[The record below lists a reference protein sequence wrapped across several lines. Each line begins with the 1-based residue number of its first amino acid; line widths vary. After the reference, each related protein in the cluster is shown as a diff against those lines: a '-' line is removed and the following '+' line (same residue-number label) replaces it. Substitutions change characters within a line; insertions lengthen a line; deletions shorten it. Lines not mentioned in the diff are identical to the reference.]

1 MDANIICSAVS
12 PILGF
17 YQGFLDLFFGFI
29 SVIGIP
35 APDVTS
41 LVGGLLGCAA

>member
-17 YQGFLDLFFGFI
+17 YQGFLDFFFGFI
-29 SVIGIP
+29 SFVGIP
-35 APDVTS
+35 APSISS
-41 LVGGLLGCAA
+41 LVGGIFGCAA